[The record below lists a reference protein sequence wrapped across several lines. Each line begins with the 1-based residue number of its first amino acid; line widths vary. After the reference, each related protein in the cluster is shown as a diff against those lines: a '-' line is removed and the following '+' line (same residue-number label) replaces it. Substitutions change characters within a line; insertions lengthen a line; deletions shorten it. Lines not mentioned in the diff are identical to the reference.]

1 MEETELYDIAEV
13 CRMLGTTSR
22 TLRFYEEKGIIK
34 STTVG
39 ISSRRRYSKDQLDNI
54 RNVMVLRVLGLSV
67 KDIAELQTQ
76 KSDLREAVIS
86 KRAPIAAAIDSHIK
100 EINLLNDALFALE
113 SGKNI
118 FAEEWECQIESDP
131 EQIKTTELCTNAI
144 LNGDIDVLYKYI
156 TPRLAQYMPKDVYT
170 AVRKDTFAPL
180 GDFSSVEKIT
190 VDKNQPN
197 KMYANVKF
205 SKLGL
210 KITFVFYAGMIDGL
224 WLGYY
229 DASKR

>member
-13 CRMLGTTSR
+13 CKMLGTTSR

-39 ISSRRRYSKDQLDNI
+39 ISSRRRYSKEQLDNI

-67 KDIAELQTQ
+67 KAIAELQTQ

-86 KRAPIAAAIDSHIK
+86 KRAQISAAIDSHIK

-118 FAEEWECQIESDP
+118 FAENWKYQIEADSKHF
-131 EQIKTTELCTNAI
+131 EIAEICAAAI
-144 LNGDIDVLYKYI
+144 LNENNDVLYKYI
-156 TPRLAQYMPKDVYT
+156 TSRLAKYMPEDVYT
-170 AVRKDTFAPL
+170 TVRKDTLSPL
-180 GDFSSVEKIT
+180 GDFISVERIT
-190 VDKNQPN
+190 VDPKQPN
-197 KMYANVKF
+197 KIYANVKF

-210 KITFVFYAGMIDGL
+210 KITFIFYGGMIDGL

-229 DASKR
+229 DPSKR